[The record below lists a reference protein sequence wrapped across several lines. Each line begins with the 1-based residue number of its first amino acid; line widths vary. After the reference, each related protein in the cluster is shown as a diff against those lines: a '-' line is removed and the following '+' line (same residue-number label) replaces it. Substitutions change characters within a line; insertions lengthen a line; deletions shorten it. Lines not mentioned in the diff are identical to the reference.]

1 MASNDS
7 RRRRPEKG
15 FRPYH
20 SVSVP
25 KSMDLVHSFQ
35 ADRPKTT
42 VMLRNIPN
50 RYSQASLLQEIDAAG
65 YEGTYDFFY
74 LPMDTQNR
82 TNVGYAFINFLTPQD
97 LERFM
102 TGFAA
107 YAFQQHCSQKL
118 AQVSLAHIQGFIE
131 NIRHFS
137 NRAVA
142 HSRNSQY
149 RPVVVHRGVR
159 MDISDAC
166 DLLCSVQ
173 GKARPTQ
180 PTSLPSSSS
189 APFAVPP
196 TPVPTAPAASE
207 VPASF
212 LAPDAFRA
220 PDCAGKYCEARK
232 GFEEAV
238 SRLLSSYQRPE
249 HEDDDR
255 KKAAPS
261 RLHRGALTSFHSR
274 ARDGQITVPGAPHRS
289 FGNAQDQ

>member
-1 MASNDS
+1 
-7 RRRRPEKG
+7 
-15 FRPYH
+15 
-20 SVSVP
+20 
-25 KSMDLVHSFQ
+25 
-35 ADRPKTT
+35 
-42 VMLRNIPN
+42 
-50 RYSQASLLQEIDAAG
+50 
-65 YEGTYDFFY
+65 
-74 LPMDTQNR
+74 
-82 TNVGYAFINFLTPQD
+82 
-97 LERFM
+97 M

-255 KKAAPS
+255 TEGGSIPASP
-261 RLHRGALTSFHSR
+261 RRP
-274 ARDGQITVPGAPHRS
+274 DVVPGPGTAKSPFPEPPIEALATPRTNRTLFTIHGRFS
-289 FGNAQDQ
+289 A